1 VSEPGAILCEWT
13 DNGVMRPI
21 SSLWSRRADAQWVV
35 GARYMMHAEEERS
48 DNSHRHFFASVN
60 EAWMNLP
67 DDLAARFPSADHLRY
82 WALIKAG
89 FYNERTLP
97 CPTPEM
103 AQQVAAFVR
112 PSESYAIITVDEDCI
127 VRVFTPRS
135 QSYRSMDRATF
146 QDSKTKVLAV
156 ISDLLGVTPAQLSGN
171 EAA

>member
-1 VSEPGAILCEWT
+1 MNESRPIRCEW
-13 DNGVMRPI
+13 DGEVMRPAGQF
-21 SSLWSRRADAQWVV
+21 WAKRADQQFVV
-35 GARYMMHAEEERS
+35 GQTYAVEVRQERS
-48 DNSHRHFFASVN
+48 EASHRSFFASVN

-97 CPTPEM
+97 CPTSDL
-103 AQQVAAFVR
+103 AQKVATFVR
-112 PSESYAIITVDEDCI
+112 PSESYAIITVEDCI

-156 ISDLLGVTPAQLSGN
+156 ISDLIGVTPAQLSGN